1 MANRNDE
8 HTKAYKLAK
17 KYYPTLWSKETLQ
30 QLVDAGKLRQDEYD
44 ELVGEN

>member
-1 MANRNDE
+1 MAKNEE
-8 HTKAYKLAK
+8 HTKAYKLAL

-44 ELVGEN
+44 EIVGKN

>member
-1 MANRNDE
+1 MAKNEE

-30 QLVDAGKLRQDEYD
+30 SLVDAGKLRQDEYD
-44 ELVGEN
+44 EIVGEN

>member
-44 ELVGEN
+44 ELTAE